1 MYKTGFTLIEIMIV
15 LLIIGV
21 MSAVA
26 TISINAPSYSR
37 FLASAEKLSTTFSI
51 LSDQAIYTS
60 SVISCDLDAHHISC
74 RSYRDGDWSELDL
87 KQLVSWQWPE
97 DLTVKQ
103 ILVNGTALKDKQEI
117 KFLPS
122 GDNDALSV
130 EVSNSEFTSWIDGD
144 LTGKY
149 KVAN

>member
-1 MYKTGFTLIEIMIV
+1 MYKSGFTLIEIMIV

-26 TISINAPSYSR
+26 TININAPSYSR
-37 FLASAEKLSTTFSI
+37 FLASAEKLSTTFSL

-60 SVISCDLDAHHISC
+60 SVIACDLSTHNISC
-74 RSYRDGDWSELDL
+74 RSYRDGEWSDVDL

-97 DLTVKQ
+97 DLN
-103 ILVNGTALKDKQEI
+103 VNQVLINGESLKDKQQI
-117 KFLPS
+117 RFLPS
-122 GDNDALSV
+122 GDNDGLSV
-130 EVSNSEFTSWIDGD
+130 EVSNGEFTSWIDGD

>member
-26 TISINAPSYSR
+26 TLSINAPSYSR
-37 FLASAEKLSTTFSI
+37 FLASAEKLTTTFSL

-60 SVISCDLDAHHISC
+60 SVVSCDLQTNNITC
-74 RSYRDGDWSELDL
+74 RSYRDGDWSDLDL
-87 KQLVSWQWPE
+87 KQLLSWGWPD

-103 ILVNGTALKDKQEI
+103 ILINGEPLKDKQQI

-122 GDNDALSV
+122 GDNDSLSV
-130 EVSNSEFTSWIDGD
+130 EVSNGEYSSWIDGD
-144 LTGKY
+144 FTGQY

>member
-26 TISINAPSYSR
+26 TLSINAPSYSR
-37 FLASAEKLSTTFSI
+37 FLASAEKLTTTFSL

-60 SVISCDLDAHHISC
+60 SVVSCDLQTNNITC
-74 RSYRDGDWSELDL
+74 RSYRDGDWSDLDL
-87 KQLVSWQWPE
+87 KQLLSWGWP
-97 DLTVKQ
+97 DNLIVKQ
-103 ILVNGTALKDKQEI
+103 ILINGEPLKDKQQI

-122 GDNDALSV
+122 GDNDSLSV
-130 EVSNSEFTSWIDGD
+130 EVSNGEYSSWIDGD
-144 LTGKY
+144 FTGQY

>member
-26 TISINAPSYSR
+26 TLSINAPSYSR
-37 FLASAEKLSTTFSI
+37 FLASAEKLTTTFSL

-60 SVISCDLDAHHISC
+60 SVVSCDLQTNNITC
-74 RSYRDGDWSELDL
+74 RSYRDGDWSDLDL
-87 KQLVSWQWPE
+87 KQLLSWGWP
-97 DLTVKQ
+97 DNLTVKQ
-103 ILVNGTALKDKQEI
+103 ILINGEPLKDKQQI

-122 GDNDALSV
+122 GDNDSLSV
-130 EVSNSEFTSWIDGD
+130 EVSNGEYSSWIDGD
-144 LTGKY
+144 FTGQY

>member
-26 TISINAPSYSR
+26 TLSINAPSYSR
-37 FLASAEKLSTTFSI
+37 FLASAEKLSTTFSL

-60 SVISCDLDAHHISC
+60 SVVSCDLQTNNITC
-74 RSYRDGDWSELDL
+74 RSYRDGDWSDLDL
-87 KQLVSWQWPE
+87 KQLLSWGWP
-97 DLTVKQ
+97 DNLTVKQ
-103 ILVNGTALKDKQEI
+103 ILINGEPLKDKQQI

-122 GDNDALSV
+122 GDNDSLSV
-130 EVSNSEFTSWIDGD
+130 EVSNGEYSSWIDGD
-144 LTGKY
+144 FTGQY